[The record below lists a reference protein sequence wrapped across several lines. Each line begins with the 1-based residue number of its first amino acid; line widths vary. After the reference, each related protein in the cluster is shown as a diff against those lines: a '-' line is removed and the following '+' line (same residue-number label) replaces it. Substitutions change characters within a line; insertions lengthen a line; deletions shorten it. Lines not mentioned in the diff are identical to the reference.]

1 MVYSIVTRKFVSI
14 LQCEQEISQICT
26 NGSTDILIVGTIMG
40 SLYLF
45 DLNNLNTNP
54 NQAIQYNYESMAK
67 QEIKD
72 FD

>member
-1 MVYSIVTRKFVSI
+1 MIYLVLVYSIVTRKFISI
-14 LQCEQEISQICT
+14 LQCEQEVSQICT

-54 NQAIQYNYESMAK
+54 NQATHYDYVSMAK
-67 QEIKD
+67 
-72 FD
+72 